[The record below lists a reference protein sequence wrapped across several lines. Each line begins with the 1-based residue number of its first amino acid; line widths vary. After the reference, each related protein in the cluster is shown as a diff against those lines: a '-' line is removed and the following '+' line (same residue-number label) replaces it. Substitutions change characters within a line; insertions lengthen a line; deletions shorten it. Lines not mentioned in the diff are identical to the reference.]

1 MRFSLVQPA
10 LPSIHAPA
18 VPRRL
23 VQFMAT
29 HTPPRMLL
37 LPTLHSSFH
46 FKASGLI
53 APLLA
58 APGIANR
65 IIIPGMVMAPGHM
78 MQPPAMHGFPLGAPN
93 MHMRPPAFA
102 QQQQP
107 Q

>member
-1 MRFSLVQPA
+1 
-10 LPSIHAPA
+10 
-18 VPRRL
+18 
-23 VQFMAT
+23 
-29 HTPPRMLL
+29 MLL

-78 MQPPAMHGFPLGAPN
+78 MQPPVMHGFPLGAPN